1 MEECIYRRQQ
11 EDVLLVVWT
20 ETTKDEEW
28 TRKEKSASEPN
39 ILGWSVVLFLLWFH
53 LYVSYFYP
61 TSQVI

>member
-39 ILGWSVVLFLLWFH
+39 ILG
-53 LYVSYFYP
+53 
-61 TSQVI
+61 